1 MIYRVLWPLRELQ
14 TILQHSSRKSLSD
27 LLDEETQGLFARSTR
42 NTHPLKMVVSIL
54 TEQASGPASTTTPSS
69 DVPSYLLTGKV
80 AIVTGSGRGIGKETA
95 LELARRGAKVVINY
109 ANSDAA
115 ADKVVAEIKGMY
127 KGADAIAIKANV
139 ANVSETIE
147 LMDKTV
153 EHFGKLDIVC
163 SNSGVVSFGHL
174 KDVTEEEYDRVMG
187 INTRGQFFVARE
199 AYKHLEVGGRIIL
212 MGSITGQAKG
222 VPKHAVYS
230 GSKGAIETFV
240 RCMAIDCGDKKI
252 TVNAVAPG
260 GIKTDMYQKVCK
272 EYIPNGE
279 NLTDGEVDAYAA
291 TWSPMTRVGMPID
304 VARVTAFLASQD
316 GEWINGKVLGIDG
329 AACM

>member
-1 MIYRVLWPLRELQ
+1 MSVSVHRCSRLCTQRV
-14 TILQHSSRKSLSD
+14 
-27 LLDEETQGLFARSTR
+27 A
-42 NTHPLKMVVSIL
+42 
-54 TEQASGPASTTTPSS
+54 
-69 DVPSYLLTGKV
+69 
-80 AIVTGSGRGIGKETA
+80 GRGIGKETA

-109 ANSDAA
+109 ANSDEAA
-115 ADKVVAEIKGMY
+115 KKVVEEIKDLY

-139 ANVSETIE
+139 SKVPEIIS
-147 LMDKTV
+147 LFDQTV
-153 EHFGKLDIVC
+153 KHFGKLNIVC

-199 AYKHLEVGGRIIL
+199 AYKHMEIGGRIIL

-222 VPKHAVYS
+222 VPKHTLYS

-252 TVNAVAPG
+252 TVNCVAPG
-260 GIKTDMYQKVCK
+260 GIKTDMYHAVCK

-279 NLTDGEVDAYAA
+279 NLNEQQVDEYAA
-291 TWSPMTRVGMPID
+291 TWSPMNRVGLPID
-304 VARVTAFLASQD
+304 VARVSCFLASQD